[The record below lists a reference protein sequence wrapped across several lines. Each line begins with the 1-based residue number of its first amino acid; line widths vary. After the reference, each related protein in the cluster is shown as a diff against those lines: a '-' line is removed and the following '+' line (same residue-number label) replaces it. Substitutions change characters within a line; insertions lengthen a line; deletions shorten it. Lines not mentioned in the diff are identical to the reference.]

1 MLFLWLLPLLAYT
14 SSTAYDVPVRVSQ
27 YAHNWYVVATA
38 NSFLCKN
45 PQKVVIRDTPIT
57 IWKDN
62 TNHYAAISDICPHR
76 GASLSKG
83 RIDKNLN
90 CVVCPYHT
98 FKFNPTG
105 RMVQTPGSETV
116 RNNDQYSLKTDVP
129 YYEVKETNGWIYLR
143 NTPKY
148 EILPYETTNTMW
160 VEPEA
165 QYTNHRYVTLQQTF
179 EADARTVTENSLD
192 ILHISEV
199 HRFGNRN
206 RPLPTSEKI
215 DEYMAG
221 EESIPRRIFGET
233 TLTVENEYILPH
245 YTVARVKFGH
255 FVNTI
260 VTSALP
266 IGDQKTKLFVK
277 AYRDNWVFGNNAL
290 DIPFDLITKRLM
302 KKTLNEDK
310 TVIDSVY
317 FDHREGNF
325 ITKYDE
331 LTKLYREGNFITKYD
346 ELTKLYREGNFIT
359 KYDELTKLYREDYN
373 NYVEHPRYS

>member
-14 SSTAYDVPVRVSQ
+14 SSIAYDVPVRASQ

-76 GASLSKG
+76 GASLSRG

-105 RMVQTPGSETV
+105 RMVQTPGSDTV

-215 DEYMAG
+215 EEIRPGHRKVTYEYMAG
-221 EESIPRRIFGET
+221 EESIPHRIFGET

-331 LTKLYREGNFITKYD
+331 LTKLYRE
-346 ELTKLYREGNFIT
+346 
-359 KYDELTKLYREDYN
+359 DYN